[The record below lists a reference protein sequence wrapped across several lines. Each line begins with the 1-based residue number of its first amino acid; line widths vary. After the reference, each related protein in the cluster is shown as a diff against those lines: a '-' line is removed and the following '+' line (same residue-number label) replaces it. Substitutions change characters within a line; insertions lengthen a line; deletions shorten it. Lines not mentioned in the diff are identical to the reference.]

1 MKTFAPLQIE
11 QVGKSFVLVLLLL
24 TVAWAA
30 VSLLVL
36 GDIYVARPI
45 LIANLVL
52 AAILGWAYYRYRY
65 HVLFAYGP
73 EGFRLQQGR
82 ALIGNH
88 EWREFAR
95 VSLVH
100 LGGGQLALRLYL
112 REPVDEGRGKTE
124 AVEIP
129 ASAVGLDAFALRDEI
144 AAYVRAADSG
154 HD

>member
-30 VSLLVL
+30 ISLLVL

-52 AAILGWAYYRYRY
+52 AAVLGWAYYRYRY
-65 HVLFAYGP
+65 HVLFEYGP
-73 EGFRLQQGR
+73 QGFRLQQGR
-82 ALIGNH
+82 TLIGRH
-88 EWREFAR
+88 DWRECAR

-100 LGGGQLALRLYL
+100 LGSGQLALRLYL
-112 REPVDEGRGKTE
+112 KEPADEGEGKAE

-129 ASAVGLDAFALRDEI
+129 ASAIGLDAFALRDEI
-144 AAYVRAADSG
+144 SAYVRAAASG
-154 HD
+154 RD